1 MSDQPGGEQ
10 PKDRLDETEF
20 EASLVSDTR
29 SDIGESTGDIGAFAT
44 IVTPYETQPPAVP
57 PSWTG
62 KVLGHFKLLRKI
74 GEGRMGMV
82 IQAQDTTL
90 HRIVALKVLNKRL
103 PGVDEAQRVT
113 QFLREARAAAQ
124 IEHPN
129 VVRIYEIN
137 QHSGWWYI
145 AMEMI
150 EGGNLRSMIK
160 GGGPLSPPRACSF
173 IADAADALCVAG
185 AMGIIHRDIKP
196 TNLMLTRQG
205 RCKLTDFG
213 LVRIDD
219 PNDPFDFTD
228 KAVGSPQFMAPE
240 MIGRKAITA
249 AVDVYSLGNTL
260 YYALVGEA
268 PYTGS
273 SIDEI
278 LKKHLSAPVP
288 DIRARVA
295 HCPASLATL
304 IARMMAKSP
313 NERPSAADVAAAL
326 RAETVGAN
334 VEDSGVA
341 GAIGSSI
348 LQQSASTIL
357 AQEHSGI
364 SSSVLAPAE
373 PAGQSQW
380 TPRFIAIATAV
391 TLMVLAILFAAV
403 TIFRTRGFQKTD
415 MGGFFSD
422 APATY
427 GVLAHSVLPREV
439 TAAADGSF
447 KFNWVGKVETGDIR
461 FVASRA
467 GRYFYPIASA
477 DALLIRAD
485 NFVGYKT
492 EAQAV
497 ADGKSPAPR

>member
-1 MSDQPGGEQ
+1 MSDDLDNR
-10 PKDRLDETEF
+10 PKDHLDETEF
-20 EASLVSDTR
+20 EASLVSDTH
-29 SDIGESTGDIGAFAT
+29 SNIGESTGDISVFAT
-44 IVTPYETQPPAVP
+44 IVPPYEAPQPPAM

-62 KVLGHFKLLRKI
+62 KILGHFKLLRTI

-82 IQAQDTTL
+82 IQAQDINL

-103 PGVDEAQRVT
+103 PGIDKTQRVM

-145 AMEMI
+145 AMELI

-160 GGGPLSPPRACSF
+160 AGGPLSPPRACSF
-173 IADAADALCVAG
+173 IADAAAALSVAH
-185 AMGIIHRDIKP
+185 AVGIVHRDIKP

-240 MIGRKAITA
+240 MIERKAITP

-278 LKKHLSAPVP
+278 LRKHLSAPIP
-288 DIRARVA
+288 DVRTRLPR
-295 HCPASLATL
+295 CPASLASL

-313 NERPSAADVAAAL
+313 AERPSAADVAAAL
-326 RAETVGAN
+326 RAETVGEN
-334 VEDSGVA
+334 VDDSGIA
-341 GAIGSSI
+341 GPAGSSL
-348 LQQSASTIL
+348 LQQSGSTIL
-357 AQEHSGI
+357 APEQTAI
-364 SSSVLAPAE
+364 SSSILTPAAPAVR
-373 PAGQSQW
+373 SRW
-380 TPRFIAIATAV
+380 TPHFIAIAIV
-391 TLMVLAILFAAV
+391 LTLVVLAIFFAAV
-403 TIFRTRGFQKTD
+403 YLFRSHGFRKPDLGT
-415 MGGFFSD
+415 FFSD
-422 APATY
+422 APAMY
-427 GVLAHSVLPREV
+427 GVLAPSALPKE
-439 TAAADGSF
+439 TKFGADD
-447 KFNWVGKVETGDIR
+447 KLRFNWVGKVETGDMR
-461 FVASRA
+461 FAASRT
-467 GRYFYPIASA
+467 GLYFYPITST
-477 DALLIRAD
+477 DALLIRAE

-492 EAQAV
+492 EAEAL